1 MKTNIKIFS
10 VLITIIIPLL
20 LIMTSIRILLNPF
33 FLDYEYNQP
42 TFPADEY
49 GFTKADRLH
58 WGKLSLQYL
67 TNSAGIEFLEELKF
81 EDGQPIYNERELSHM
96 LDVKNLIQLMIKVM
110 VPLAALL
117 LISWLLA
124 WRMGWQQQFWRT
136 VSHGGWAT
144 LGLIALILAGVV
156 LNFDALFDGFHR
168 IFFTGSTW
176 LFYTNDT
183 LIRLFPEKLWSD
195 AFIFMG
201 IFTLA
206 GAVICTF
213 LGFRLASRV
222 HHTQEIK

>member
-1 MKTNIKIFS
+1 MKTNIRVFS
-10 VLITIIIPLL
+10 ILITIIIPLL

-33 FLDYEYNQP
+33 FLDYEYNLP
-42 TFPADEY
+42 SFPADDY
-49 GFTKADRLH
+49 GFSKDDRLH

-110 VPLAALL
+110 IPLAALL
-117 LISWLLA
+117 LISWVLA
-124 WRMGWQQQFWRT
+124 WRMGWLQQFWRA
-136 VSHGGWAT
+136 VSRGGWAT
-144 LGLIALILAGVV
+144 LGLIAMILAGVV
-156 LNFDALFDGFHR
+156 LNFDALFAGFHS

-176 LFYTNDT
+176 LFYTSDT

-206 GAVICTF
+206 GGVICTF
-213 LGFRLASRV
+213 LGFRLASKN
-222 HHTQEIK
+222 H